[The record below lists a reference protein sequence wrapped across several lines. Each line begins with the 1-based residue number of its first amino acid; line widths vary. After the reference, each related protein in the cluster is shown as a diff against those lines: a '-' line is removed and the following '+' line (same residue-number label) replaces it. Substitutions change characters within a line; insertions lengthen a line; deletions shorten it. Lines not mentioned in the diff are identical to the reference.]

1 MESISSNSPSI
12 RHRSRP
18 MQPITD
24 RIVRALHHRL
34 RLLHRSPLAH
44 NGSDTNFINSIY
56 AFSPIADRIVRA
68 LHHHLR
74 LLHRSASGSDF
85 YVLGATG
92 NVYTV
97 TLSTAPSCS
106 CPDRTVPCKHILFV
120 FLRVLGLSLN
130 DTCLRRRTLRPCQ
143 LDRLLGARVSPETL
157 AGARTREKFHELF
170 SQMAGVGP
178 PPPRRKVEL
187 EDGATCPVCL
197 EEMVAREGD
206 GSRTVVACGTCRN
219 PVHVECLLTWR
230 RSRGRRAATC
240 VICRAKWRDFRAE
253 QEKYL
258 NLASFVD
265 EEDRT
270 VDDQGVCGN

>member
-1 MESISSNSPSI
+1 MDSISSNSTSI

-18 MQPITD
+18 MQPIAD

-34 RLLHRSPLAH
+34 L
-44 NGSDTNFINSIY
+44 
-56 AFSPIADRIVRA
+56 
-68 LHHHLR
+68 

-85 YVLGATG
+85 YILGATG

-120 FLRVLGLSLN
+120 LLRVLGLSLN

-143 LDRLLGARVSPETL
+143 LNRLLGARVSPETL

-170 SQMAGVGP
+170 SQMARVGP
-178 PPPRRKVEL
+178 PPPRAKSGVRGWRHVSGVF
-187 EDGATCPVCL
+187 GAN
-197 EEMVAREGD
+197 GGGGGG
-206 GSRTVVACGTCRN
+206 GSSTVVACGTCRN

-240 VICRAKWRDFRAE
+240 VICRAKWRDFRVE